1 MCRKSTTG
9 FFTLP
14 YDFMGIII
22 SFFLLLFIYFI
33 FDFFCFRD
41 RLLFSTPKLYQQQ
54 FFFFFLCSRMRRYYE
69 QIEMLI
75 ISRPFFFKKK
85 KKNIVE
91 GFTTMKMFIQINDI
105 INVSFLK
112 IWKTTSSFLF
122 KPQATCL
129 YLDKVLYN
137 ISHLN
142 CGIKTMTTSHVQDF
156 FLM

>member
-1 MCRKSTTG
+1 MSKVNDEVLYTPIRFHG
-9 FFTLP
+9 HHNLFFFTFFYLF
-14 YDFMGIII
+14 YLWFFLFSGST
-22 SFFLLLFIYFI
+22 SFFNRKIVSTAVLFI
-33 FDFFCFRD
+33 
-41 RLLFSTPKLYQQQ
+41 
-54 FFFFFLCSRMRRYYE
+54 FLCSRMRRYYE

-75 ISRPFFFKKK
+75 ITRPFFFLKK

-91 GFTTMKMFIQINDI
+91 GFRTMKMFIQINDI